1 MGRFTY
7 SKWDGTQVGFEFD
20 ADDIFS
26 ELTDELLYHGD
37 LNQALQRLMQ
47 RGFQDR
53 NDERV
58 AGMREILEKLRQR
71 RREML
76 ERHDL
81 GGPYEDIAQRL
92 RDIVQQERT
101 GIDQLAQ
108 DARDSGDARRQEI
121 TDEVAAERR
130 MALDLLPPDLAGQVQ
145 SLQEYEWTSSEARQ
159 ELRAAARRSA
169 VAAHAELFQPDVER
183 HVGHVAGVDAAHQG
197 HVQRPQPHARDA
209 R

>member
-7 SKWDGTQVGFEFD
+7 SRWDGTQVGFEFD
-20 ADDIFS
+20 ADDIFG

-71 RREML
+71 RREMR
-76 ERHDL
+76 ERHDR

-92 RDIVQQERT
+92 RDIVEQERT

-108 DARDSGDARRQEI
+108 DARDSADARRQE
-121 TDEVAAERR
+121 
-130 MALDLLPPDLAGQVQ
+130 
-145 SLQEYEWTSSEARQ
+145 
-159 ELRAAARRSA
+159 
-169 VAAHAELFQPDVER
+169 
-183 HVGHVAGVDAAHQG
+183 
-197 HVQRPQPHARDA
+197 
-209 R
+209 